1 MAWHLRVGRLVFKT
15 ETKKDP
21 QVNVKESSKTE
32 DGDANLHLFKMSY
45 VVS

>member
-32 DGDANLHLFKMSY
+32 DETPIYICSKCLM
-45 VVS
+45 